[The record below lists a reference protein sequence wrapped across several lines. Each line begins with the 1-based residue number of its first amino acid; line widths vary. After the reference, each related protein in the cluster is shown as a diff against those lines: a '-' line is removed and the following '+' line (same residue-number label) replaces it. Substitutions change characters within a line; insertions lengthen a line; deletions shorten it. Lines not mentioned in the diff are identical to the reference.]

1 MRVLVRKQVDLD
13 KNPNLSDLKP
23 IERVTTSIGY
33 WISKMSMVQKRKN
46 KDLNK
51 EAMARREM
59 MDDLKLVILYL
70 INKKLPKDDNSV
82 KATEIEIA
90 RTFNP
95 VLKDTIKSADFLAYS
110 IKKIEED
117 QDYLVAFPE
126 LPIILEVRRR
136 GETDKKKNE
145 DYNSNVVTTM

>member
-1 MRVLVRKQVDLD
+1 MRVLIRKEVDLD

-23 IERVTTSIGY
+23 VERVTTAIRF
-33 WISKMSMVQKRKN
+33 WTSKMSMVEKRKN

-110 IKKIEED
+110 IKKIEENA
-117 QDYLVAFPE
+117 DYLVAFPE

-136 GETDKKKNE
+136 GETNKKKDE
-145 DYNSNVVTTM
+145 DYNSNINVIM